1 MKNYLIYAIAI
12 LLFMALLLLTMPIA
26 MVKCIW
32 TFEIKHMTE
41 TTDLCGMVVGR
52 ITGADKI

>member
-32 TFEIKHMTE
+32 TFDIKHMTE
-41 TTDLCGMVVGR
+41 TTDLCGKVAGR
-52 ITGADKI
+52 ITGADEI